1 MAERAGVPTNAISEA
16 SPDPAPGADPDRR
29 RLLGGATG
37 AATFLTLLSGP
48 VFGAQRCVAPSSFT
62 SMPAS
67 QYGVPQI
74 CMGRPPTYWKDPR
87 RLDQWPS
94 PYHAKTPFDEPFEPS
109 PYPRAT
115 TLLDALEKEGAAP
128 DDVARHMVAALLN
141 IARGWV
147 PVLNVISLQ
156 GIWRRYMA
164 TGGGATGY
172 FEPTK
177 GTKWFHDDIV
187 VYLRSTM
194 PV

>member
-1 MAERAGVPTNAISEA
+1 MAEPAGVPTNAIS
-16 SPDPAPGADPDRR
+16 DPPPLEPPGADRDRR

-37 AATFLTLLSGP
+37 AATLLTLLSGP
-48 VFGAQRCVAPSSFT
+48 VFGSQRCAAPSSFA

-67 QYGVPQI
+67 QYGALQV
-74 CMGRPPTYWKDPR
+74 CVGRPPAYWKDSR

-94 PYHAKTPFDEPFEPS
+94 PYRAKTRFDELFEPS

-115 TLLDALEKEGAAP
+115 SLLEALEKEDGPP
-128 DDVARHMVAALLN
+128 DDVARHMVATVLN
-141 IARGWV
+141 VAKGWV
-147 PVLNVISLQ
+147 PILTVISVQ

-172 FEPTK
+172 FEPTR

-194 PV
+194 PI